1 MIVKEI
7 YHEQMFAVSQFNNLR
22 VGVTM
27 GVDENDSDDDVFAEA
42 MRLVKKWGIRAV
54 QDAHE
59 SR

>member
-22 VGVTM
+22 VGVTL
-27 GVDENDSDDDVFAEA
+27 GLNENEDWDDVFAEA
-42 MRLVKKWGIRAV
+42 MRLVKMWGIRAV

>member
-22 VGVTM
+22 VGVTL
-27 GVDENDSDDDVFAEA
+27 GLNENEDWDDVFAEA
-42 MRLVKKWGIRAV
+42 MRLVKAWGIRAV